1 MQNEHREKKKILMIV
16 IFVLHYICMKCINP
30 YLKVRGALQNIRI
43 EVDTRDLFVDRPF
56 TNIVSSEQIEQSV

>member
-1 MQNEHREKKKILMIV
+1 MIV